1 MYVLAADET
10 GGPEQLRLRQL
21 PDPALSPG
29 QVRVSVTTI
38 GLNFAELVQ
47 LSGSFQ
53 IPAPDLLVP
62 GFELVG
68 VVTETA
74 PDVTTI
80 APGRRV
86 IALVSWGAYTD
97 QLTVDA
103 THVLPIPDDMDD
115 LTAAGFPVS
124 YATAHV
130 SLLHRG
136 GLKPGET
143 VVITGA
149 TGNVGEAALQ
159 VARAAGARVIAV
171 DRSGALTPTVA
182 DHVLPPEGLA
192 DAVRSLTRQ
201 HGADLVLDL
210 VGGDL
215 TRELIAALAWEGRL
229 VTAGFASGTIP
240 TVSLL
245 DVLVGN
251 IAIIGSDIAS
261 YASRDVTVAMRA
273 LSQCLTWHAEGRL
286 TPRVP
291 AAFAFPEAPKALALI
306 AEGTASGKLALDLTV
321 PWSSDLR

>member
-68 VVTETA
+68 VVSETA

-182 DHVLPPEGLA
+182 DHVLPSEGLA

-273 LSQCLTWHAEGRL
+273 LSQCLAWHAEGRL